1 MFSTSDC
8 QDGFSNETINTFQ
21 TNRIY
26 RGFRVEEL
34 EIRQEKSMLAG
45 LVKHLPSARMDY
57 TVP

>member
-8 QDGFSNETINTFQ
+8 QDDFSNETINVFQ

-26 RGFRVEEL
+26 RDFRVKEL
-34 EIRQEKSMLAG
+34 EIRQKKSMLAG